1 LIELGIHT
9 IERPRS
15 VKQSSKKR
23 QPSFKSSGGGGGG
36 GGVATAT
43 GGGGSSG
50 GKLDKL
56 EDSKGKGF
64 SEVISP
70 RTPLIG
76 VVEIAWRGQVER
88 TCFPLPFEIKYLSKS
103 TKLRFLDEVDVS
115 SSDKRM
121 GALIKQCD
129 FFIAEMDLIYTKA
142 EQSPIYLFLHQSLT
156 SFKVANYGLVV
167 ALNANMLLSK
177 ATVGSP
183 FQTIIHHVQ
192 GDNSMNQFELARL
205 VVVAVLLL
213 LLLMY
218 IYMCVCNLS
227 VTLWCSICFCF
238 SYL

>member
-15 VKQSSKKR
+15 VKQSSKKI
-23 QPSFKSSGGGGGG
+23 QPSFKSSGGGGGGGGVATATGG

-205 VVVAVLLL
+205 VVVVVVAFV
-213 LLLMY
+213 
-218 IYMCVCNLS
+218 VAFN
-227 VTLWCSICFCF
+227 V
-238 SYL
+238 

>member
-23 QPSFKSSGGGGGG
+23 QPSFKSSGG
-36 GGVATAT
+36 VAAAT
-43 GGGGSSG
+43 GGGSSSGGG

-56 EDSKGKGF
+56 VASKDKGF
-64 SEVISP
+64 SEVIIP

-121 GALIKQCD
+121 GALIKKCD

-192 GDNSMNQFELARL
+192 GDNQMNQFELARL
-205 VVVAVLLL
+205 VVVVAAVAFVVAFNV
-213 LLLMY
+213 
-218 IYMCVCNLS
+218 YMHVCL
-227 VTLWCSICFCF
+227 
-238 SYL
+238 